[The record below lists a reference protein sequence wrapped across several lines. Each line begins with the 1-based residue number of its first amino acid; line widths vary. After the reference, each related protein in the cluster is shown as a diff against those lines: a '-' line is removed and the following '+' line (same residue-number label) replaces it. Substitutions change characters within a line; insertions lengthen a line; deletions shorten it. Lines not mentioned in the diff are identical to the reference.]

1 MLKLNKIHHV
11 AIICSDYTVSK
22 HFYCQILGLTL
33 LNEKYREEIQSWKA
47 ELALGTVYQIELFS
61 FPDAPA
67 RLSYPEARGLRHVA
81 FAVDDLDASVAYLQQ
96 TIFNVSQYVLILVAK
111 NVLPFFK
118 IPMAYL

>member
-67 RLSYPEARGLRHVA
+67 RLSYPEARGLYAMWH
-81 FAVDDLDASVAYLQQ
+81 LQWTILMLQ
-96 TIFNVSQYVLILVAK
+96 LLIYNKTIFNVSQYV
-111 NVLPFFK
+111 
-118 IPMAYL
+118 

>member
-1 MLKLNKIHHV
+1 MLFFLLVELSMLKLNKIHHV

-22 HFYCQILGLTL
+22 HFLLSNTGAYL

-81 FAVDDLDASVAYLQQ
+81 FAVDDLDASSCLF
-96 TIFNVSQYVLILVAK
+96 TTKQYS
-111 NVLPFFK
+111 
-118 IPMAYL
+118 M